1 MIGVGLGNP
10 LIRANMSDPS
20 GVDTALIEPSDT
32 KKKRLLV
39 VDDETSVRELLAEG
53 LDMFGYEALTAA
65 DAEAAFEIVKQADID
80 LVLTDIEMPGEDGM
94 KLLARIKSHDADLDV
109 IMVTGVV
116 DTHTAIRAIR
126 QGACDYLTKPFNLD
140 EVQIVIERTLEK
152 RRLIE
157 DNRAHQ
163 EHLEE
168 LVAERTQQLKDSY
181 ESTLQALVTALDF
194 RDNETQ
200 GHSSRVVE
208 YAVQVAEV
216 MQVADLDMTTIRWG
230 AILHDVGKIGVPDQ
244 VLLKPDKLDSDEWE
258 LMRQHPE
265 MGYRMLQHIAFLRP
279 ALDIVFSHQERYDG
293 TGYPRGL
300 KGEEIPLGA
309 RIFAVVDTFDAMT
322 SNRPYRAALTIQDAR
337 DEILEF
343 AGTQFDPKVAEAFLS
358 IDADNWRQIRKRVH
372 EETLALEE
380 RVRRAM
386 GS

>member
-1 MIGVGLGNP
+1 MC
-10 LIRANMSDPS
+10 DPS
-20 GVDTALIEPSDT
+20 GVDAALTESRNT
-32 KKKRLLV
+32 KMKKLLV

-53 LDMFGYEALTAA
+53 LDMFGYEPVAAA
-65 DAEAAFEIVKQADID
+65 DAAAAFGIVEQGDVD

-94 KLLARIKSHDADLDV
+94 ALLARIKRHDADLDV

-116 DTHTAIRAIR
+116 DTQTAIKAIR

-157 DNRAHQ
+157 ENRAHQ

-208 YAVQVAEV
+208 YAVLVAESMGV
-216 MQVADLDMTTIRWG
+216 VEPDMTTIRWG
-230 AILHDVGKIGVPDQ
+230 AILHDVGKIGVPDH
-244 VLLKPDKLDSDEWE
+244 VLLKPGKLAEDEWV
-258 LMRQHPE
+258 MMKKHPE

-293 TGYPRGL
+293 NGYPRGL

-322 SNRPYRAALTIQDAR
+322 SDRPYRAALTIQDAR
-337 DEILEF
+337 DEIHEF
-343 AGTQFDPKVAEAFLS
+343 SGRQFDPKVAEAFLG
-358 IDADNWRQIRKRVH
+358 IDADKWRQIRERVH

>member
-1 MIGVGLGNP
+1 MC
-10 LIRANMSDPS
+10 DPS
-20 GVDTALIEPSDT
+20 GVDTALIESNDT
-32 KKKRLLV
+32 AKKRLLV

-65 DAEAAFEIVKQADID
+65 DAAAAFEIVKQGGVD
-80 LVLTDIEMPGEDGM
+80 LVLTDIEMPGDDGM
-94 KLLARIKSHDADLDV
+94 ALLARIKSHDADLDV

-116 DTHTAIRAIR
+116 DTQTAIRAIR

-208 YAVQVAEV
+208 YAVLVAGV
-216 MQVADLDMTTIRWG
+216 MQVVEPDLTTIRWG
-230 AILHDVGKIGVPDQ
+230 SILHDVGKIGVPDK
-244 VLLKPDKLDSDEWE
+244 VLLKPGKLDAEEWE
-258 LMRQHPE
+258 LMRKHPE
-265 MGYRMLQHIAFLRP
+265 MGYRTLQHIAFLRP

-300 KGEEIPLGA
+300 KGEGIPLGA

-322 SNRPYRAALTIQDAR
+322 SDRPYRAALTIQNAR

-343 AGTQFDPKVAEAFLS
+343 SGTQFDPRVAEAFLS
-358 IDADNWRQIRKRVH
+358 IDADKWRRIRERVH
-372 EETLALEE
+372 KETLALEE

>member
-265 MGYRMLQHIAFLRP
+265 MGYRMLQHIAFLQP

>member
-94 KLLARIKSHDADLDV
+94 KLLARIKIHDADLDV

-265 MGYRMLQHIAFLRP
+265 MGYRMLQHIAFLQP